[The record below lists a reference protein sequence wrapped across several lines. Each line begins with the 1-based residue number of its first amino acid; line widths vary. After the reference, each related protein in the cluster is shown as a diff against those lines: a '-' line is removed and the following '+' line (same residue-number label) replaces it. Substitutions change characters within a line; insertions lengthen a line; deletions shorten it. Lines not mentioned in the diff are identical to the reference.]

1 MLLRDSQD
9 VSVYCYYY
17 HGYMGGENLLTY
29 TTGCDINL
37 SGTETVMVQ
46 VTFTVSSFSNVNPR
60 TVELSKRQDNPSFS
74 HLKILKNIS
83 LSLSVVVRCLPVV
96 VLVALLLVLMI
107 EDIMVAG
114 VVKFIMSINLQNL
127 SLRIIMERV
136 AI

>member
-1 MLLRDSQD
+1 
-9 VSVYCYYY
+9 
-17 HGYMGGENLLTY
+17 MGGENLLTY

-37 SGTETVMVQ
+37 SGTGDRNGPA
-46 VTFTVSSFSNVNPR
+46 TFTVSSFSNVNPR
-60 TVELSKRQDNPSFS
+60 TVELSKEAGQPVVLSFKNPEKYIFEPVGCG
-74 HLKILKNIS
+74 S
-83 LSLSVVVRCLPVV
+83 LSAVV
-96 VLVALLLVLMI
+96 VLVALLVLMI